1 MGVEPLRELVNH
13 RDTLE
18 ASHSVCISL
27 GQVSVK
33 ARDFAAQNRIS
44 LIADADLVALTSE
57 VVKAM

>member
-1 MGVEPLRELVNH
+1 MGVEPLRELVSH

-33 ARDFAAQNRIS
+33 AHDFAAQNRIS
-44 LIADADLVALTSE
+44 LIAEADLVALTAD
-57 VVKAM
+57 VLKGI